1 MLVPAT
7 AIGGLSVLLA
17 AGLAATGIL
26 GRLDAMIAT
35 AVSRGGRETFPKH
48 LPEPAIWVAT
58 AAFGFGLAF
67 AILATAGTA
76 RRISLWITTMVL
88 VGTWAPVLSLAAHA
102 PSVAAPWIA
111 TVWSGVCALFYA
123 SNHHMACDDGPVS
136 RP

>member
-17 AGLAATGIL
+17 AGLAATGL
-26 GRLDAMIAT
+26 LARLDAIIAA

-48 LPEPAIWVAT
+48 LPEPVIWLVT
-58 AAFGFGLAF
+58 AVLAFGLAF
-67 AILATAGTA
+67 AILATPGTA
-76 RRISLWITTMVL
+76 RRLLLWITTVIL

-111 TVWSGVCALFYA
+111 TIWSGVCALVYA
-123 SNHHMACDDGPVS
+123 SNHHMACDDGPVTL
-136 RP
+136 P